1 MALPQNPDSLTA
13 GDRALLE
20 ASYAQTKT
28 LKEQTKVLHK
38 LSDAIMNN
46 QNDFTQLRKD
56 IQENQRKFFEGE
68 TKGFSEI
75 KKFFEKQKG
84 KTGPGSPGFSSNF
97 GKDKDKDST
106 QQGFFKNTLG
116 KLFGPSK
123 YQQKLME
130 DTAAIRDIS
139 ELTRIDISF
148 IKKQYEEPAR
158 AREREL
164 LAKAIADKMDGGG
177 GGGGLLSLLGGLLS
191 GVGSIIGGAISGLA
205 TIIAALAPAVIA
217 ALAALGKKLAGVL
230 DSLLDWSKKGVASA
244 QSCCNSKGVDM
255 PDDERKKGGKT
266 GKGGKMGAP
275 ALPSP
280 DAKGPALPNDQ
291 KRLPGPAGSIPEKT
305 SDINEKMRQNRQDKL
320 GGVTDVKPKGEG
332 FKMGNVLEKAASG
345 GLAGRL
351 LGWPGAALGAI
362 AAAGYEI
369 AQEIM
374 DNDEDFQK
382 SKVKKEQD
390 RLRGLHEK
398 SIKEGTAASSKEN
411 KADQVNPMEPKDYV
425 AKQNL
430 AGLKAM
436 LEDELGA
443 KFMKAN
449 KDYFDQFGEISINGE
464 KVNLLPNLGTAA
476 GKTLDDAMNTGKALY
491 EAGKAGVAGVNN
503 YISQVQ
509 NAIAPSQPAPVIMP
523 SAPAVN
529 NNSAIQQMLNGGVVI
544 GGRRYY

>member
-20 ASYAQTKT
+20 ASYTQTKT
-28 LKEQTKVLHK
+28 LKDQTKVIHK
-38 LSDAIMNN
+38 LSDTIMNS
-46 QNDFTQLRKD
+46 QKDFTELRKD
-56 IQENQRKFFEGE
+56 IQENQRKFFEGDA
-68 TKGFSEI
+68 KGFSEI

-84 KTGPGSPGFSSNF
+84 TTGPGSPGFSSNF
-97 GKDKDKDST
+97 GKDKDKDTT
-106 QQGFFKNTLG
+106 QQGFVKNTLS

-164 LAKAIADKMDGGG
+164 LAKAIAEKMDSG
-177 GGGGLLSLLGGLLS
+177 GGGGLLGLLGGLLA
-191 GVGSIIGGAISGLA
+191 GLGAMVGGAIAGLSA
-205 TIIAALAPAVIA
+205 IIAAVAPAVIA
-217 ALAALGKKLAGVL
+217 ALTALGIKLADLLG
-230 DSLLDWSKKGVASA
+230 SLLDWSKKGVASA
-244 QSCCNSKGVDM
+244 QSCCTSRMTDM
-255 PDDERKKGGKT
+255 PDDERKRGGKT
-266 GKGGKMGAP
+266 GRGGGPGGP
-275 ALPSP
+275 ALPPP

-320 GGVTDVKPKGEG
+320 GGPTDVKPKGEG
-332 FKMGNVLEKAASG
+332 FKLGNVLEKAAG
-345 GLAGRL
+345 
-351 LGWPGAALGAI
+351 GAAAGLGRGGYLGAI
-362 AAAGYEI
+362 GAAAVAAGVGI

-382 SKVKKEQD
+382 SKVQKEQD
-390 RLRGLHEK
+390 RLRSLHEK

-411 KADQVNPMEPKDYV
+411 KADQVKPTEPKDYV

-430 AGLKAM
+430 AGLEAM
-436 LEDELGA
+436 ASEFGS
-443 KFMKAN
+443 MS
-449 KDYFDQFGEISINGE
+449 KDYLDQLGEISINGE
-464 KVNLLPNLGTAA
+464 KVNLLPNLGTASA
-476 GKTLDDAMNTGKALY
+476 KSLNEAYETGKNLVGSA
-491 EAGKAGVAGVNN
+491 KDVATNV
-503 YISQVQ
+503 YSSVQ
-509 NAIAPSQPAPVIMP
+509 NNVAPSQSAPVIMP

>member
-97 GKDKDKDST
+97 GKDKDKDTT
-106 QQGFFKNTLG
+106 QQGFVKNTLN

-164 LAKAIADKMDGGG
+164 LAKAIAEKMDSG
-177 GGGGLLSLLGGLLS
+177 GGGGLGSILGGLLA
-191 GVGSIIGGAISGLA
+191 GLGAMVAGAIAGLS
-205 TIIAALAPAVIA
+205 TIIAAVAPAVIA
-217 ALAALGKKLAGVL
+217 ALKLLGTKLADLLG
-230 DSLLDWSKKGVASA
+230 SLLDWSKKGVASA
-244 QSCCNSKGVDM
+244 QSCCSSKIVDM
-255 PDDERKKGGKT
+255 PDDERRGGKT
-266 GKGGKMGAP
+266 GKGGRTGGP
-275 ALPSP
+275 ALPPP

-320 GGVTDVKPKGEG
+320 GGITDVKPKGEG

-345 GLAGRL
+345 AVLGLGR
-351 LGWPGAALGAI
+351 GGYVAAIGAAAV
-362 AAAGYEI
+362 AAGVGI

-382 SKVKKEQD
+382 SKAQKEQD

-398 SIKEGTAASSKEN
+398 SIKEGAAASSKEAIPD
-411 KADQVNPMEPKDYV
+411 KEKPVEPKEYV

-430 AGLKAM
+430 AGLEAM
-436 LEDELGA
+436 AADFGS
-443 KFMKAN
+443 MS
-449 KDYFDQFGEISINGE
+449 KDYLDQLGEISINGE
-464 KVNLLPNLGTAA
+464 KVNLLPNLGTASA
-476 GKTLDDAMNTGKALY
+476 QSLNEAYETGKGLMDFASTAATNVY
-491 EAGKAGVAGVNN
+491 
-503 YISQVQ
+503 SSVQ
-509 NAIAPSQPAPVIMP
+509 NNVAPSQSAPVIMP

-544 GGRRYY
+544 GGRRYH

>member
-28 LKEQTKVLHK
+28 LKDQTKVLHK

-56 IQENQRKFFEGE
+56 IQENQRKFFEGDA
-68 TKGFSEI
+68 KGFSEI

-84 KTGPGSPGFSSNF
+84 TTGPGSPGFSSNF
-97 GKDKDKDST
+97 GKDKDKESA
-106 QQGFFKNTLG
+106 QQGFVKNTLS

-123 YQQKLME
+123 YQQKVME

-158 AREREL
+158 AKEREL
-164 LAKAIADKMDGGG
+164 LAKAIAEKMDGGS
-177 GGGGLLSLLGGLLS
+177 GGGLGSILGGLLGGLLS
-191 GVGSIIGGAISGLA
+191 GLGAVIGGTIAGLSA
-205 TIIAALAPAVIA
+205 IIAAVAPAVIA
-217 ALAALGKKLAGVL
+217 ALAALGTKLADL
-230 DSLLDWSKKGVASA
+230 LSSLLDWSKKGVASA
-244 QSCCNSKGVDM
+244 QSCCTSRGMDI
-255 PDDERKKGGKT
+255 PDDERRGGKT
-266 GKGGKMGAP
+266 GKGGKAGAP
-275 ALPSP
+275 LP

-320 GGVTDVKPKGEG
+320 GGATDVKPKGEG
-332 FKMGNVLEKAASG
+332 FKLGNVLEKAAG
-345 GLAGRL
+345 
-351 LGWPGAALGAI
+351 GAALGLGRGGYVAAI
-362 AAAGYEI
+362 GAAAVAAGVGI

-382 SKVKKEQD
+382 SKAQKEQD

-398 SIKEGTAASSKEN
+398 SIKEGTAASSKEAIPD
-411 KADQVNPMEPKDYV
+411 KEKPMEPKEYV

-430 AGLKAM
+430 AGLEAM
-436 LEDELGA
+436 AADFGS
-443 KFMKAN
+443 MS
-449 KDYFDQFGEISINGE
+449 KDYLDQLGEISINGE
-464 KVNLLPNLGTAA
+464 KVNLLPNLGTASA
-476 GKTLDDAMNTGKALY
+476 QSLNEAYETGKGLMDFASSAATNVY
-491 EAGKAGVAGVNN
+491 
-503 YISQVQ
+503 SSVQ
-509 NAIAPSQPAPVIMP
+509 NNVAPSQSAPVIMP

-544 GGRRYY
+544 GGRRYH

>member
-20 ASYAQTKT
+20 ASYTQTKT
-28 LKEQTKVLHK
+28 LKDQTKVLHK

-46 QNDFTQLRKD
+46 QNDFAQLRKD
-56 IQENQRKFFEGE
+56 IQENQRKFFEGD

-84 KTGPGSPGFSSNF
+84 TKGPGSPGFSSNF

-106 QQGFFKNTLG
+106 QQGFVKNTLS

-164 LAKAIADKMDGGG
+164 LAKAIADKMDS
-177 GGGGLLSLLGGLLS
+177 GGGGLFSLLGGLLA
-191 GVGSIIGGAISGLA
+191 GLGAVVGGAIAGLSA
-205 TIIAALAPAVIA
+205 IIAAVAPAIIAALT
-217 ALAALGKKLAGVL
+217 ALGIKLADILGG
-230 DSLLDWSKKGVASA
+230 LLDWSKKGVASA
-244 QSCCNSKGVDM
+244 QSCCSSKMTDV
-255 PDDERKKGGKT
+255 PDDERKKGGK
-266 GKGGKMGAP
+266 GGRAGGP
-275 ALPSP
+275 TLPPP

-320 GGVTDVKPKGEG
+320 GGATDVKPKGEG
-332 FKMGNVLEKAASG
+332 FKMGNVLEKAAG
-345 GLAGRL
+345 
-351 LGWPGAALGAI
+351 GAALGMGRGGQI
-362 AAAGYEI
+362 AAIIGGAFAAGVGI

-382 SKVKKEQD
+382 SKAQKEQD
-390 RLRGLHEK
+390 RLRSLHEQ

-411 KADQVNPMEPKDYV
+411 KADKVKPMEPKEYV
-425 AKQNL
+425 ANQNL
-430 AGLKAM
+430 AGLEAM
-436 LEDELGA
+436 AADLGS
-443 KFMKAN
+443 MS
-449 KDYFDQFGEISINGE
+449 KDYLDKFAEISINGE
-464 KVNLLPNLGTAA
+464 KVNLLPNLGTSAA
-476 GKTLDDAMNTGKALY
+476 KSLNEAYDTGKGLVGSAKDAATNVY
-491 EAGKAGVAGVNN
+491 
-503 YISQVQ
+503 SSVQ
-509 NAIAPSQPAPVIMP
+509 NNVAPQQAAPVIMP

-544 GGRRYY
+544 GGRRYH